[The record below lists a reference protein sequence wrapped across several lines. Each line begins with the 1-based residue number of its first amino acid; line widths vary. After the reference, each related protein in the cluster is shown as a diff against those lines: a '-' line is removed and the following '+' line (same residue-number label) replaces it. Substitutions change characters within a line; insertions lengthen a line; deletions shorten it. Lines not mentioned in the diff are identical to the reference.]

1 MSDETYRADRRG
13 TNEHATPQSDGAVG
27 LSRNPSQDFRAIQE
41 AFTAHVRDPDANP
54 PPPGSKP
61 ERMAWYAKLF
71 FNNIDGTLENAFP
84 ALRAS
89 LDDDDWQGLTRP
101 FFRDHPAHSPIL
113 RDLPAEFVDFLQE
126 DPGLADWQRELAA
139 YELTRFDLMAEDA
152 DPAPADLDPA
162 GDLLAGRPV
171 VSSLVRLMVTAY
183 PVDRLAAKLEAG
195 ETPEIP
201 PAGMHHL
208 ALHRDEHGAPYALN
222 LTPGSAQLLLALTEK
237 EGQTGEEVVAA
248 LAEAF
253 GRPVDEL
260 LGFAA
265 EQLEK
270 WRAQGI
276 LLGARLPN

>member
-1 MSDETYRADRRG
+1 MGQGFKET
-13 TNEHATPQSDGAVG
+13 QK
-27 LSRNPSQDFRAIQE
+27 
-41 AFTAHVRDPDANP
+41 AFTRYVRDPETSP

-89 LDDDDWQGLTRP
+89 LDNAGWHALTRP

-113 RDLPAEFVDFLQE
+113 RDLPAEFAQFLQE
-126 DPGLADWQRELAA
+126 KPELADWQRELAA
-139 YELTRFDLMAEDA
+139 YELARFDLMAEDA
-152 DPAPADLDPA
+152 APAPADLDPT

-171 VSSLVRLMVTAY
+171 VSSLARLMVTAY
-183 PVDRLAAKLEAG
+183 PVARIAAALEASQA
-195 ETPEIP
+195 PEVP

-208 ALHRDEHGAPYALN
+208 LLHRDEHGAPFTLA
-222 LTPGSAQLLLALTEK
+222 LTPGSAQLFLALGEA
-237 EGQTGEEVVAA
+237 EGQTGHGLIAG
-248 LAEAF
+248 LADRF

-260 LGFAA
+260 LGFAG
-265 EQLEK
+265 EQLGE

-276 LLGARLPN
+276 LLGTRPPD

>member
-1 MSDETYRADRRG
+1 MGSSFKET
-13 TNEHATPQSDGAVG
+13 
-27 LSRNPSQDFRAIQE
+27 QE
-41 AFTAHVRDPDANP
+41 AFTRYVRDPEANP

-71 FNNIDGTLENAFP
+71 FNKIDGTLENAFP

-89 LDDDDWQGLTRP
+89 LDADRWQALTRP

-113 RDLPAEFVDFLQE
+113 RDLPGEFRDFLQE
-126 DPGLADWQRELAA
+126 SPELTDWQRELAA
-139 YELTRFDLMAEDA
+139 YELARFELMAEDA
-152 DPAPADLDPA
+152 APAPADLDPS

-171 VSSLVRLMVTAY
+171 VSSLARLMVTAY
-183 PVDRLAAKLEAG
+183 PVDRIAATLEAG
-195 ETPEIP
+195 ETPAIP

-208 ALHRDEHGAPYALN
+208 ALHRDAQGAPFALN
-222 LTPGSAQLLLALTEK
+222 LTPGSAQLLVALTEAD
-237 EGQTGEEVVAA
+237 GQTGREIVAA

-260 LGFAA
+260 QGFAA
-265 EQLEK
+265 EQLED

-276 LLGARLPN
+276 LLGACPPR